1 MFNIFYEKVFYMIKF
16 SLPFF
21 SLSYPKLDL
30 FNLSTLEFMENTRPK
45 GSFYLNFALLTFI

>member
-21 SLSYPKLDL
+21 CLSYPKLDL